1 MTSRITI
8 RKPDDWHLHVR
19 DGAMLKAVMPF
30 TARHFG
36 RAILMPNLIPPV
48 TTTKDAVAYRER
60 VMAALPKGSTFQPLM
75 TCYLT
80 DDTNPEDVERGFK
93 AGVFTG
99 VKLYPANATTNSAAG
114 VTDYRKVMP
123 VLERMEKIGMPF
135 LMHGEDVDPEIDI
148 FDREAM
154 FIERY
159 LSKWTRQFPGL
170 RFILEHLSSKDGV
183 DFVRSAAPQV
193 GGTITPYHLILTR
206 TDWLGWGLKP
216 YMYCMPV
223 IKTAKDRAA
232 LRKAATSGEPCY
244 FLGTDSAPHPMAKKL
259 AVNGI
264 PGLFNA
270 PVAIETTPRYSRRK
284 VHSTGSKLLLRSTA
298 RSTIACRPTRSGS
311 RSKRPRGLRPR
322 RSRSRGRTRRRW
334 SIAAAKR
341 SSGRLWPV
349 EISACHGKRKRG
361 MDGRHQTPAHNPL
374 ASAGDAAP
382 RFRSASSMTAE
393 AAAARNGEIGS

>member
-1 MTSRITI
+1 
-8 RKPDDWHLHVR
+8 VR
-19 DGAMLKAVMPF
+19 DGAMLRAVMPF

-36 RAILMPNLIPPV
+36 RAILMPNLLPPV
-48 TTTKDAVAYRER
+48 ITTKDAVAYRER
-60 VMAALPKGSTFQPLM
+60 VMAALPAGSSFKPLM

-80 DDTNPEDVERGFK
+80 DDTDPDDVERGFK
-93 AGVFTG
+93 DGVFTG
-99 VKLYPANATTNSAAG
+99 MKLYPANATTNSAAG
-114 VTDYRKVMP
+114 VTDYRKIMP

-135 LMHGEDVDPEIDI
+135 LMHGEDVDPDIDI

-193 GGTITPYHLILTR
+193 GGTITPYHMILTR

-232 LRKAATSGEPCY
+232 LRKAATSGESCY

-259 AVNGI
+259 AMNGI

-270 PVAIETTPRYSRRK
+270 PVAIETYAKVFEEEGALDQLEAFASLNGPKHYRLPPNDERITLEKTPWIAPEDVK
-284 VHSTGSKLLLRSTA
+284 VEGPDEKALVYRGGETIEWKVVGS
-298 RSTIACRPTRSGS
+298 
-311 RSKRPRGLRPR
+311 
-322 RSRSRGRTRRRW
+322 
-334 SIAAAKR
+334 
-341 SSGRLWPV
+341 
-349 EISACHGKRKRG
+349 
-361 MDGRHQTPAHNPL
+361 
-374 ASAGDAAP
+374 
-382 RFRSASSMTAE
+382 
-393 AAAARNGEIGS
+393 